1 MELLF
6 DTRKKELLAQCEV
19 FPEIF
24 DDMVK
29 RVERFVAPYAVF
41 FRRKEQRKHAQT
53 YLGGL
58 MSDLEK
64 KK

>member
-19 FPEIF
+19 SPEIF